1 MVPSNNLHNISFF
14 DIFMGCLTV
23 YLVTYYFNLLKNL
36 ILCQAV
42 KEDYSEND
50 KNGSNTKTFYKGR
63 NFFQKKL
70 LKGLNRKKSV
80 RFNENQNTIYKY
92 SY

>member
-1 MVPSNNLHNISFF
+1 MVPFNNLHNISFF

-36 ILCQAV
+36 ILSQDV
-42 KEDYSEND
+42 YSEND
-50 KNGSNTKTFYKGR
+50 KNESNTKNFYKGR

-70 LKGLNRKKSV
+70 LKGLNRKKIV
-80 RFNENQNTIYKY
+80 RFDENRNTIYKY
-92 SY
+92 TY